1 VVQDY
6 VFPNFVA
13 VLITAADK
21 LNFPRGPWQGSV
33 AYVAQQAW
41 IQNLTVRE
49 NILFGQKLDL
59 CKYQDTVEACE
70 LKEDFEMLP
79 GGDETEIGERVS
91 YGEGGLRTLLRFCC
105 ENRTMNSTSTKYSSW
120 VKISGFICGFR
131 HLLNFLNC

>member
-1 VVQDY
+1 MKIVSHF
-6 VFPNFVA
+6 FPIIANQ
-13 VLITAADK
+13 LI
-21 LNFPRGPWQGSV
+21 FPRDPWQGSV

-49 NILFGQKLDL
+49 NILFGQKLDV

-91 YGEGGLRTLLRFCC
+91 WREGSENAALFVFVPDQNTPGKFPRANTLHTFY
-105 ENRTMNSTSTKYSSW
+105 EKAEVSTHTLGKY
-120 VKISGFICGFR
+120 
-131 HLLNFLNC
+131 